1 MNMIYLHIHI
11 LALTVQAYI
20 FLYTNRV
27 YLCVL
32 GRRFRVPPEEGPGPG
47 AGLQLLVRL
56 ATILS
61 TVSCSYKILFEMNSI
76 RLSM

>member
-32 GRRFRVPPEEGPGPG
+32 GRRFRVPPEEGPG

-61 TVSCSYKILFEMNSI
+61 TVSCSFKILFEMNSI